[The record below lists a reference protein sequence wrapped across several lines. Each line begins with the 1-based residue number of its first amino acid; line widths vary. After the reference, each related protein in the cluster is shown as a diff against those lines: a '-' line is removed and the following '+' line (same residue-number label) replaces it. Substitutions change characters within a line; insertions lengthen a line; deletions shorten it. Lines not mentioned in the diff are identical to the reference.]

1 MESDVSD
8 GAEARTRVCGRE
20 VRGAR
25 ERVGGGG
32 GPCGIG
38 WGEGKGSAGE
48 GGGRVRGVRDREGGG
63 AKWKI

>member
-20 VRGAR
+20 G
-25 ERVGGGG
+25 
-32 GPCGIG
+32 
-38 WGEGKGSAGE
+38 GEGKGSTGE